1 MMRLQPLQRCACQAL
16 RRNVRQIPTAYST
29 RIASRATVSLGL
41 TPRLL
46 HTSTPQRKRDDRQ
59 SQQKPATIQD
69 LDMFGNTPPPSTSVD
84 VCMHD
89 GFGLNSGVTISDGN
103 GALLVNGEAFSWRP
117 WELATDKK
125 LGNAKGQF
133 VLPEESLSTLD
144 LLWPRPDLL
153 IIGTGKNIMPLSPE
167 SRKAI
172 TKMGFRVDIL
182 DTRNAAAQFN
192 LLATER
198 GVSDVAAALVPLGW
212 KDGQWTD

>member
-1 MMRLQPLQRCACQAL
+1 MRLLKVVMRCSQKIVPTTNGTCKTCRPSKPIRIFRSLSITTTAMMRLQPLQRCACQAL
-16 RRNVRQIPTAYST
+16 RRTLRQIPTAYST
-29 RIASRATVSLGL
+29 RIALPATVSLGL

-46 HTSTPQRKRDDRQ
+46 HTSTPHRKRDDKQ
-59 SQQKPATIQD
+59 SQPKPATIQD

-117 WELATDKK
+117 WELVTDKK

-144 LLWPRPDLL
+144 LLWPRP
-153 IIGTGKNIMPLSPE
+153 GTSFFPTPPWSMRSLQHANK
-167 SRKAI
+167 
-172 TKMGFRVDIL
+172 
-182 DTRNAAAQFN
+182 
-192 LLATER
+192 
-198 GVSDVAAALVPLGW
+198 
-212 KDGQWTD
+212 TDHK